1 MRDLKHL
8 IYFENLLQQA
18 NNDLVQDACKD
29 GRLALAWN
37 CSYIPEVLLDTDN
50 CFGVRLRAPNCTN
63 PDMATYYM
71 TNRSCPY
78 SKSILER
85 AFEGGYNFISALIGQ
100 ECCTTMNRME
110 QYFEYC
116 ELIPNDKFFCTY
128 LDMPLRKTEWHAGY
142 YRRQIEQKIIQ
153 PLEKVYGVDFS
164 EEKLRKAVEQFN
176 EVCRIIT
183 EMNAMR
189 MADNPVIT
197 GYEFHVI
204 QLCTLTCPKDLI
216 LPYLRETLQELRERQ
231 PDPKPWYRARILIAG
246 SEIDDPEFTKM
257 LEMAGGMVV
266 ADRYCFG
273 SMPGR
278 EEIPLEELMFSQDFG
293 FLARN
298 LEQSVNLYRMS
309 IGADGTEQ
317 MELVVGEPTEMF
329 PAGGILCKRSGF
341 GDYENQYFWQ
351 SKVFDGKL
359 FLGTFDTSSLLEPL
373 GQFTNGDLLHMSRDE
388 WASQIGY
395 LKVLLQLLLNKNT
408 GDGTLLAAD
417 ADTDAAIDAAVDAVN
432 EEADSPETFS
442 LTDAQYDTLRQGID
456 DGAYA
461 AAYSV
466 STLGSLRRLN
476 SLLAKLTDLVETND
490 IAGFVDIYQQACD
503 LYSGI
508 SDKLPEALKKL
519 YDALVRITELEN
531 MKDLVICLNKLSTAT
546 RGFGL
551 YTITS
556 ENGKLTL
563 DTLTRDGFGDPFNH
577 GLRAFAVND
586 EQGWMVI
593 GTANPFMGTQLWRTT
608 VDMTDPMDRFTDLDP
623 NGWAYPSIEYCVRHG
638 LMSGMSDTIFSPN
651 TVTTRAQLV
660 QVLYNLEGKPD
671 VSDVAVPFTD
681 AASGWY
687 RDAVAWAYKTGVVD
701 GMSPTTFAPNNT
713 VTREQ
718 VAVILMRY
726 LTKVC
731 GVERTWTPDDLS
743 GFADGGNVS
752 GWARAGMADAVAL
765 GLFGGTQDS
774 SGQVWLRP
782 GAGTTRAET
791 AALLQRMCT
800 KVLGIG

>member
-246 SEIDDPEFTKM
+246 SEIDDPAFTK
-257 LEMAGGMVV
+257 LIEDCGAMVV
-266 ADRYCFG
+266 ADRYCYG
-273 SMPGR
+273 SLPGR
-278 EEIPLEELMFSQDFG
+278 EQIEILDGETPLRAVARHYLRTSQCPRFMERARSDGRRTYIRDLCREYSADGVLYEQMKFCEFWSYERVLGVHILQEELG
-293 FLARN
+293 IPTVGIEKEYTLAGAGQLRTRIQAFVES
-298 LEQSVNLYRMS
+298 LEIKHIQ
-309 IGADGTEQ
+309 G
-317 MELVVGEPTEMF
+317 
-329 PAGGILCKRSGF
+329 
-341 GDYENQYFWQ
+341 
-351 SKVFDGKL
+351 GKL
-359 FLGTFDTSSLLEPL
+359 
-373 GQFTNGDLLHMSRDE
+373 
-388 WASQIGY
+388 
-395 LKVLLQLLLNKNT
+395 
-408 GDGTLLAAD
+408 
-417 ADTDAAIDAAVDAVN
+417 
-432 EEADSPETFS
+432 
-442 LTDAQYDTLRQGID
+442 
-456 DGAYA
+456 
-461 AAYSV
+461 
-466 STLGSLRRLN
+466 
-476 SLLAKLTDLVETND
+476 
-490 IAGFVDIYQQACD
+490 
-503 LYSGI
+503 
-508 SDKLPEALKKL
+508 
-519 YDALVRITELEN
+519 
-531 MKDLVICLNKLSTAT
+531 
-546 RGFGL
+546 
-551 YTITS
+551 
-556 ENGKLTL
+556 
-563 DTLTRDGFGDPFNH
+563 
-577 GLRAFAVND
+577 
-586 EQGWMVI
+586 
-593 GTANPFMGTQLWRTT
+593 
-608 VDMTDPMDRFTDLDP
+608 
-623 NGWAYPSIEYCVRHG
+623 
-638 LMSGMSDTIFSPN
+638 
-651 TVTTRAQLV
+651 
-660 QVLYNLEGKPD
+660 
-671 VSDVAVPFTD
+671 
-681 AASGWY
+681 
-687 RDAVAWAYKTGVVD
+687 
-701 GMSPTTFAPNNT
+701 
-713 VTREQ
+713 
-718 VAVILMRY
+718 
-726 LTKVC
+726 
-731 GVERTWTPDDLS
+731 
-743 GFADGGNVS
+743 
-752 GWARAGMADAVAL
+752 
-765 GLFGGTQDS
+765 
-774 SGQVWLRP
+774 
-782 GAGTTRAET
+782 
-791 AALLQRMCT
+791 
-800 KVLGIG
+800 

>member
-183 EMNAMR
+183 EMNTMR

-273 SMPGR
+273 SFPSR
-278 EEIPLEELMFSQDFG
+278 ERIEIQDGETAFDAICRHY
-293 FLARN
+293 LHWNQCARFMEGAKIDQRHAEVKR
-298 LEQSVNLYRMS
+298 LVDEFH
-309 IGADGTEQ
+309 ADG
-317 MELVVGEPTEMF
+317 V
-329 PAGGILCKRSGF
+329 
-341 GDYENQYFWQ
+341 
-351 SKVFDGKL
+351 
-359 FLGTFDTSSLLEPL
+359 
-373 GQFTNGDLLHMSRDE
+373 
-388 WASQIGY
+388 
-395 LKVLLQLLLNKNT
+395 
-408 GDGTLLAAD
+408 
-417 ADTDAAIDAAVDAVN
+417 
-432 EEADSPETFS
+432 
-442 LTDAQYDTLRQGID
+442 
-456 DGAYA
+456 
-461 AAYSV
+461 
-466 STLGSLRRLN
+466 
-476 SLLAKLTDLVETND
+476 
-490 IAGFVDIYQQACD
+490 IY
-503 LYSGI
+503 
-508 SDKLPEALKKL
+508 
-519 YDALVRITELEN
+519 EN
-531 MKDLVICLNKLSTAT
+531 MKFCEFWSYEKVLASHILTEEMGVPCC
-546 RGFGL
+546 
-551 YTITS
+551 TI
-556 ENGKLTL
+556 EK
-563 DTLTRDGFGDPFNH
+563 
-577 GLRAFAVND
+577 
-586 EQGWMVI
+586 
-593 GTANPFMGTQLWRTT
+593 
-608 VDMTDPMDRFTDLDP
+608 
-623 NGWAYPSIEYCVRHG
+623 EY
-638 LMSGMSDTIFSPN
+638 
-651 TVTTRAQLV
+651 
-660 QVLYNLEGKPD
+660 
-671 VSDVAVPFTD
+671 
-681 AASGWY
+681 
-687 RDAVAWAYKTGVVD
+687 
-701 GMSPTTFAPNNT
+701 
-713 VTREQ
+713 
-718 VAVILMRY
+718 
-726 LTKVC
+726 
-731 GVERTWTPDDLS
+731 
-743 GFADGGNVS
+743 
-752 GWARAGMADAVAL
+752 AL
-765 GLFGGTQDS
+765 GS
-774 SGQVWLRP
+774 VGQLR
-782 GAGTTRAET
+782 TRFQAFVES
-791 AALLQRMCT
+791 LEI
-800 KVLGIG
+800 KKINS